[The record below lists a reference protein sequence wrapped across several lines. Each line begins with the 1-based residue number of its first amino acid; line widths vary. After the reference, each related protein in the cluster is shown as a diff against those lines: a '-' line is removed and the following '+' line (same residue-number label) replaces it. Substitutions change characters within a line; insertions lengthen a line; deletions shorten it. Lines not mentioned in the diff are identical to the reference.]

1 MDPLAKIAPYRKAVA
16 ALVAGPL
23 VAAWLAVD
31 PGSLA
36 GAAIDVKEWLG
47 IVFAALV
54 PTGAVYAVPNASMTV
69 APAPDPG
76 DGF

>member
-1 MDPLAKIAPYRKAVA
+1 MSPLAKIAPYRKAVA

-23 VAAWLAVD
+23 TVAWLAVD

-36 GAAIDVKEWLG
+36 GATIDVKEWLG

-54 PTGAVYAVPNASMTV
+54 PTGAVYAVPNESVTV